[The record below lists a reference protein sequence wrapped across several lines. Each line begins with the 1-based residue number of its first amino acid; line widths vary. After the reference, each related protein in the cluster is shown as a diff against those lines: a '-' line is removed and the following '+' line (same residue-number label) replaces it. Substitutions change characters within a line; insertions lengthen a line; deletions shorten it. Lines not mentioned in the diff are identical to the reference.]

1 MDNNIHALE
10 KKLTV
15 DFNNKNLLITAITHS
30 SYANQYKNIR
40 FNERLEFLGDS
51 VLQLTITEF
60 LFNKFTDKSEGE
72 LTKLRSL
79 IVCESSLYEIAKVL
93 NLGLYIRMSK
103 GEEITGGRERVSL
116 LADCMEAIIAAI
128 YLDKG
133 IKEAKEFIL
142 RFFTGIINKAINNEI
157 VLDYKTKLQE
167 ILQKKGDINIKYN
180 LIKYEGPPHRRK
192 FYTTV
197 IIENKTMGEGTGY
210 SKKEA
215 EQNAAKIAL
224 SNLEDYNE

>member
-40 FNERLEFLGDS
+40 FSERLEFLGDS